1 MGTAMELERRPPV
14 FELGPA
20 EEHARLAPDGCAMV
34 DYALNPPEHGPDHRQ
49 RALKAEHPGAAKL
62 RALIRSAFEP

>member
-1 MGTAMELERRPPV
+1 MELERRSPV

-34 DYALNPPEHGPDHRQ
+34 DYALNPPEQGPDQ
-49 RALKAEHPGAAKL
+49 CPRALKAEHPGGAKL